1 MEDQQLEKVDLIRE
15 RMDVS
20 YREAKDALDRA
31 GGDLVAALIVL
42 EEEREGEG
50 EGEGF
55 CGKWKAILEKGA
67 ATKVRLKKGDET
79 LVEVPAGV
87 GAIGLLGML
96 VSGELA
102 VLGAVGTVTAL
113 LNDCTL
119 EIAGEDAE
127 DEGEETEQEVP
138 KEIEIQIEA

>member
-127 DEGEETEQEVP
+127 DEGEEAKPEVP

>member
-20 YREAKDALDRA
+20 YKEAKDALDHA
-31 GGDLVAALIVL
+31 GGDVVAALIML
-42 EEEREGEG
+42 EKEEGEESFFG
-50 EGEGF
+50 N
-55 CGKWKAILEKGA
+55 WKTVLAKGA
-67 ATKVRLKKGDET
+67 ATKVRLKKGDDA
-79 LVEVPAGV
+79 LFEVPASVGV
-87 GAIGLLGML
+87 IGLLGML

-119 EIAGEDAE
+119 EIAGEDTEGE
-127 DEGEETEQEVP
+127 DEEDEQEVP
-138 KEIEIQIEA
+138 QEIEIQIEA

>member
-50 EGEGF
+50 F

-67 ATKVRLKKGDET
+67 ATKVRLRKGDET

>member
-42 EEEREGEG
+42 EEEREG

>member
-87 GAIGLLGML
+87 GAIGLLGL
-96 VSGELA
+96 FGGL
-102 VLGAVGTVTAL
+102 LGALT
-113 LNDCTL
+113 N
-119 EIAGEDAE
+119 
-127 DEGEETEQEVP
+127 
-138 KEIEIQIEA
+138 